1 MMASG
6 LPGLPGLLVIGG
18 GIAGISAAIEAA
30 ETGNEVYL
38 VEREPYLGGRV
49 AGMNRYFP
57 KLCSPQCGLE
67 INFRRIRQNK
77 ALRVFTLAEV
87 EKVEGRPG
95 DFTVTVRLKPRY
107 VNDHCTGCG
116 ECVQACPVDR
126 HNLKNYGM
134 DTTRAIY
141 LPQEIAE
148 PFRYTIDPGAC
159 EGTKCGRCVEACR
172 YGAIDLEM
180 APSTLTLRVGRI
192 VLATGWRPYDPAQ
205 ISTLGFG
212 HFPDI
217 ISNVMM
223 ERLAAAGGPTGG
235 ELRRP
240 SDGQPAKRVAFV
252 QCAGSR
258 DINHLAYCS
267 GVCCLASLK
276 QATYV
281 LERYPDALVHIFFI
295 DIRTPGGFEAF
306 YQRLQNEPRIKFVKG
321 KVARVLQEPGGELM
335 VEAEDL
341 LAGRMLRIPVDLLV
355 LATGMVPET
364 GPSLPPGI
372 NIPRDPYGFALPAPG
387 IWPVGV
393 AKRPMD
399 VQASVRDATGG
410 VLKAVGGDG

>member
-1 MMASG
+1 MASG

-18 GIAGISAAIEAA
+18 GISGLSASLEAA

-67 INFRRIRQNK
+67 INFRRLRQNK

-87 EKVEGRPG
+87 EKVEGQAG
-95 DFTVTVRLKPRY
+95 DFTVTVRLNPRY
-107 VNDHCTGCG
+107 VNDRCTACG
-116 ECVQACPVDR
+116 ECVPACPVER
-126 HNLKNYGM
+126 RNARNYGM
-134 DTTRAIY
+134 DTTRAVY
-141 LPQEIAE
+141 LPGEVAE
-148 PFRYTIDPGAC
+148 PFRYTIDPLAC
-159 EGTKCGRCVEACR
+159 EGAKCGRCVEVCR

-180 APSTLTLRVGRI
+180 ASSTVTLRVGRI
-192 VLATGWRPYDPAQ
+192 VLATGWRPYDPAL
-205 ISTLGFG
+205 ISTLEFG

-217 ISNVMM
+217 VTNVMM
-223 ERLAAAGGPTGG
+223 ERLAADGGPTGG

-258 DINHLAYCS
+258 DQNHLAYCS

-281 LERYPDALVHIFFI
+281 LERYPDASVHIFFI
-295 DIRTPGGFEAF
+295 DIRTPGGFEIF
-306 YQRLQNEPRIKFVKG
+306 YQRLQADPRIKFVKG
-321 KVARVLQEPGGELM
+321 KVARVLQEPGGDLM

-341 LAGRMLRIPVDLLV
+341 LAGRMFRLPVDLLV
-355 LATGMVPET
+355 LATGMVPEAM
-364 GPSLPPGI
+364 PLPPGI
-372 NIPRDPYGFALPAPG
+372 KIPRDPYGFAVPSPG
-387 IWPVGV
+387 IWPVGL

-399 VQASVRDATGG
+399 VQSCVRDATGG
-410 VLKAVGGDG
+410 ILKAIGGEG